1 MILSDMT
8 WPDCQPHD
16 HWCYLGSSGCSF
28 LCCSESWTS
37 PSSNNIGR
45 DILLDV
51 VSDVDDVVDGKEC
64 SLASVGEASSSIGLD
79 IQSRLRLF
87 RRPGPDEGEGTLSIS
102 SILFGLKPADKSFEK
117 PSSVTGS
124 SMLTSDS
131 DRTGVGIISTR
142 VSGNETRFAGWNMR
156 FAGRFDKCVVCL
168 LGSGL
173 LRRMLRAPRATMYG
187 AALAKG
193 EFEPED
199 TVEIDEVEREVCGEG
214 LCTGRI
220 WVKASSGRG
229 FEETGVD
236 GSGSKAFS

>member
-1 MILSDMT
+1 M
-8 WPDCQPHD
+8 
-16 HWCYLGSSGCSF
+16 
-28 LCCSESWTS
+28 
-37 PSSNNIGR
+37 
-45 DILLDV
+45 LDV
-51 VSDVDDVVDGKEC
+51 MSEVHSVVDRKGC

-102 SILFGLKPADKSFEK
+102 SILFDFEPADKSFAK

-124 SMLTSDS
+124 STLTSDS
-131 DRTGVGIISTR
+131 DKTGVGIISTS
-142 VSGNETRFAGWNMR
+142 VSRNETRFTGWNMR

-173 LRRMLRAPRATMYG
+173 LRRMLRAPRATVYG

-193 EFEPED
+193 EIEPED
-199 TVEIDEVEREVCGEG
+199 TVEIDEEEREVCGEG

-220 WVKASSGRG
+220 WVKASSR
-229 FEETGVD
+229 
-236 GSGSKAFS
+236 